1 MNAKSIDIVN
11 ADESGDDVG
20 SCSEA
25 EKVELSRKSLID
37 LTEWVSNALAN
48 VVHTSTKK
56 RLKGLHRANLM
67 LRKKLL
73 RVRIIFR
80 KV

>member
-1 MNAKSIDIVN
+1 M
-11 ADESGDDVG
+11 
-20 SCSEA
+20 
-25 EKVELSRKSLID
+25 ELSKKSLLD
-37 LTEWVSNALAN
+37 LTEWVSKALAD
-48 VVHTSTKK
+48 VVHANTKK
-56 RLKGLHRANLM
+56 RLKGLFRANLM